1 MVQAQRTYTNHTS
14 TVSKVCRALV
24 HAMKSAHKVTFLD
37 LKATSTSTV
46 LSQVP
51 EDTVFFIDNAQ
62 LLGKKDDLA
71 KAVREHFVRGQG
83 AC

>member
-1 MVQAQRTYTNHTS
+1 MLISYGKH
-14 TVSKVCRALV
+14 
-24 HAMKSAHKVTFLD
+24 
-37 LKATSTSTV
+37 
-46 LSQVP
+46 
-51 EDTVFFIDNAQ
+51 TVFFIDNAQ